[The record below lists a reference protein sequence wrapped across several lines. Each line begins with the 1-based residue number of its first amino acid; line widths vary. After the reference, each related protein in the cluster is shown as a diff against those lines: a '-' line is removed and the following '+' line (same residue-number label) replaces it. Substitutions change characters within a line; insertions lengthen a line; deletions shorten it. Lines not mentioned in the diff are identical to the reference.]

1 MYFKLGAAKT
11 TATGAFSPSQQEFRS
26 LASVDQY
33 SGFSTML
40 QSLFRHGLQKPF
52 ARNCS
57 TLGPRAIQA
66 PHHPAAKLGCK
77 IFGAR
82 FRSDAQRRAPQQ
94 RQQQQWQQRQPPPPP
109 PPPEMPPDMD
119 ESSDSTLKRLVVWPF
134 IGINVVVFLWWQS
147 AEAEARRNGRDLA
160 RTPQQRA
167 VGARNTIDINDPAT
181 GQLKHMMSNYTL
193 SLRNMRE
200 GRWHTLL
207 TCAISHA
214 TLDHLVF
221 NMISFNAFA
230 GFAIMSGVPLPT
242 LLALGV
248 GSGLASDMACLYDW
262 NRKRKETPGLGAS
275 GVISGLG
282 TAMACMR
289 PMASFGIILIPVGI
303 PLSLLMVGY
312 IAYDSYRLNS
322 EESNVGHSAHLGGS
336 AFGVVFYML
345 FLRKYGGVWNMLRR

>member
-1 MYFKLGAAKT
+1 M
-11 TATGAFSPSQQEFRS
+11 E
-26 LASVDQY
+26 D
-33 SGFSTML
+33 
-40 QSLFRHGLQKPF
+40 
-52 ARNCS
+52 
-57 TLGPRAIQA
+57 
-66 PHHPAAKLGCK
+66 
-77 IFGAR
+77 
-82 FRSDAQRRAPQQ
+82 
-94 RQQQQWQQRQPPPPP
+94 
-109 PPPEMPPDMD
+109 D
-119 ESSDSTLKRLVVWPF
+119 ESGNSTLKRLVVWPF
-134 IGINVVVFLWWQS
+134 IGLNVVVFLWWQS
-147 AEAEARRNGRDLA
+147 AQSEAQRNGKDLA

-167 VGARNTIDINDPAT
+167 VGARSTIAINDPAT
-181 GQLKHMMSNYTL
+181 GQLKHMVDNYAL
-193 SLRNMRE
+193 SLRNIRE

-230 GFAIMSGVPLPT
+230 GFAIMNGVPLPA

-262 NRKRKETPGLGAS
+262 NRKRKEVPGLGAS

-289 PMASFGIILIPVGI
+289 PMASFGIILIPIGI

-322 EESNVGHSAHLGGS
+322 EKSNVGHSAHLGGS
-336 AFGVVFYML
+336 AFGVLFYML
-345 FLRKYGGVWNMLRR
+345 FLRKYGGVWSMLKR